1 MSIAEI
7 DHGALAANAE
17 RVVDL
22 AGPAQVMGVVKADA
36 YGHGVIPVAR
46 TLRRLGVPWLG
57 VAQPTEALALRA
69 AGDTGRV
76 LAWLWSPGDPD
87 VADCVAGEVDLS
99 VSAPWALA
107 EVVRAA
113 HQCGRLA
120 RVHLKV
126 DTGLGRNGSAP
137 HEWPD
142 LVDAVAAAAATGA
155 VEVAGVWSHL
165 ADGEVPGAESAA
177 AQQAAFEDALAV
189 VRATGLEPGLRHLGN
204 SGSLWAHP
212 GLRYDL
218 VRSGIA
224 LYGLT
229 PGAVLGSSTELGL
242 RPVMTLRST
251 LAHAKV
257 VPAGT
262 RVSYGGAWTAPR
274 PTRLGL
280 VPLGYADGVPRSA
293 SDRTDVLV
301 AGALA
306 PQVGRVAMDQVVVD
320 LGDREV
326 DAGADVVVFG
336 PGDAGEPTADAW
348 AERLG
353 TIGYEIVTRI
363 GPRVPREHV
372 GAGE

>member
-1 MSIAEI
+1 MTVAEI
-7 DHGALAANAE
+7 DHGALAANAA
-17 RVVDL
+17 RVLDL

-36 YGHGVIPVAR
+36 YGHGMVPVAR
-46 TLRRLGVPWLG
+46 TLRRLGLPWLG
-57 VAQPTEALALRA
+57 VAHPAEAMALRA
-69 AGDTGRV
+69 SGDTGPV

-87 VADCVAGEVDLS
+87 VARCVAGGVDLG
-99 VSAPWALA
+99 VSARWALD
-107 EVVRAA
+107 EVERAA
-113 HQCGRLA
+113 RQGGRPA

-126 DTGLGRNGSAP
+126 DTGLGRNGCAP
-137 HEWPD
+137 GEWSD
-142 LVDAVAAAAATGA
+142 LVAAVAALVESGA
-155 VEVAGVWSHL
+155 VDLAGVWSHL

-177 AQQAAFEDALAV
+177 AQQDAFEEALAV
-189 VRATGLEPGLRHLGN
+189 VRAAGLEPGLRHLGN

-218 VRSGIA
+218 VRAGIA

-229 PGAVLGSSTELGL
+229 PGAVLGSGADLGL
-242 RPVMTLRST
+242 RQVMTLRSS
-251 LAHAKV
+251 LAHVKR

-262 RVSYGGAWTAPR
+262 RVSYGGTWTAPR
-274 PTRLGL
+274 ATRLGL
-280 VPLGYADGVPRSA
+280 VPLGYADGIPRSA
-293 SDRTDVLV
+293 SGRMDVLV

-320 LGDREV
+320 LGDREL

-348 AERLG
+348 AERIG

-363 GPRVPREHV
+363 GPRVPRTHV
-372 GAGE
+372 GAAE